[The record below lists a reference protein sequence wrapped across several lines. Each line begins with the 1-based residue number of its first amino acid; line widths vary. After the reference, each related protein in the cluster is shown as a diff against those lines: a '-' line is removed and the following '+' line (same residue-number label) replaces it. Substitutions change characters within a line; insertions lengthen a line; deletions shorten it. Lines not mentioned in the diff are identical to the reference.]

1 LNAFRIPSSQAL
13 KLNTLNIAKFVTKKI
28 QTEIYRKDNQN
39 NIKYKKIQILKIFKK
54 LKYSNA

>member
-1 LNAFRIPSSQAL
+1 L
-13 KLNTLNIAKFVTKKI
+13 KLNTLNIAKFVTKKYGPKYI
-28 QTEIYRKDNQN
+28 EKIINKN